1 MKNLKSIIL
10 NFTERSFQFI
20 VFTQNKILS
29 KIRFWPIFQSSQIEV
44 FSSDQEVEKKTK
56 LSQKV
61 FQKTIRKTQQGGK
74 PEPVL
79 SIETKTPWGVVLKPV
94 IRGRFAASEQQVEK
108 TDIFA
113 FEKTEIKS
121 FKPLNVAFKKVPIQE
136 SKAVEKQ
143 PELIETAVPTI
154 CIESEVRTQCNS
166 TTTQTWLNSD

>member
-1 MKNLKSIIL
+1 
-10 NFTERSFQFI
+10 
-20 VFTQNKILS
+20 
-29 KIRFWPIFQSSQIEV
+29 V

-108 TDIFA
+108 TNIFA

-143 PELIETAVPTI
+143 PESIETAVPTI

-166 TTTQTWLNSD
+166 TTTQTWLNSDSEKCHSFRLKQKCVPIQKISFGFLKNVTFKGHYALNS